1 MRASNV
7 FQCMQVGGRTLC
19 SFVSKPTPDWSG
31 GEKPTAN
38 TTGIQRSRRRSTE
51 LGRYLVG
58 RDPFHIRHILQMAF
72 DDYAQRRSSLEFY
85 CATSGI
91 EQALWDIVGKE
102 TQQPIYNL
110 LGGPVRSQI
119 RVYANGWS
127 YKLRKPED
135 FARAAEVVVKR
146 GFSAIKYDPVPGPWR
161 TFIPKDHI
169 RHAVKVMR
177 TVRDAVGPD
186 VDLLLDIHRRLAPMH
201 AIDLA
206 NALAEF
212 EPYWFEEPCQSENVE
227 ALAEVRHASRIPVV
241 TGEALY
247 ARSGFRPIFRQRAV
261 DIINP
266 DVSNCGGILELTL
279 IAAAA
284 ETEAIAVSPHNYNS
298 TTMSLSATV
307 HAAACMPNF
316 IITEYFLPFEEI
328 SERLCPDVLKPVNG
342 HIALPDG
349 SRSRPHRQRTGRPG
363 GEEPAVSGADL
374 PTAYGRRSVATMKRR
389 AVPPSCG
396 EHDRFSCRFVR
407 GLGANLSG
415 AAGADDRALRTR
427 RRDRYRRAPD
437 RAMADGAAWADI
449 RH

>member
-1 MRASNV
+1 VYAGWRKNFV
-7 FQCMQVGGRTLC
+7 FVRVETDSGLVGWGEAYSQYDRDTAIAAQV
-19 SFVSKPTPDWSG
+19 
-31 GEKPTAN
+31 
-38 TTGIQRSRRRSTE
+38 TE
-51 LGRYLVG
+51 LGRYLLG
-58 RDPFHIRHILQMAF
+58 RDPFHIRHILQMSF
-72 DDYAQRRSSLEFY
+72 DDYAQRRGSLEFY

-135 FARAAEVVVKR
+135 FAHAAEAVVKR

-177 TVRDAVGPD
+177 AVRDAVGPD

-206 NALAEF
+206 HALAEF

-227 ALAEVRHASRIPVV
+227 ALAEVRRASRIPVV
-241 TGEALY
+241 TGEALH

-328 SERLCPDVLKPVNG
+328 SERLCPDVLTPVNG
-342 HIALPDG
+342 HITLPEG
-349 SRSRPHRQRTGRPG
+349 P
-363 GEEPAVSGADL
+363 
-374 PTAYGRRSVATMKRR
+374 
-389 AVPPSCG
+389 
-396 EHDRFSCRFVR
+396 
-407 GLGANLSG
+407 GLGLTVNEQVV
-415 AAGADDRALRTR
+415 RAEKSQQFPARTFR
-427 RRDRYRRAPD
+427 PLTEE
-437 RAMADGAAWADI
+437 GP
-449 RH
+449 